1 LLYCKL
7 NSTPSLGC
15 KEFDFYS
22 AENKLS
28 FGWLNSKFV
37 SNITDYM
44 ETKEI
49 DGVCPFEW
57 RQGIKHDNSSI
68 MELEK
73 LNGHFVNNLSE
84 EVKLEEDLVYGFLK
98 SSDLKNTVI
107 KNTRKYTIVT
117 QTKGWTGNFI
127 YPAFIS

>member
-1 LLYCKL
+1 
-7 NSTPSLGC
+7 
-15 KEFDFYS
+15 
-22 AENKLS
+22 
-28 FGWLNSKFV
+28 
-37 SNITDYM
+37 M

-107 KNTRKYTIVT
+107 KNTRKIYYCYTN
-117 QTKGWTGNFI
+117 KGWTGNFI